1 MIKKSYAISFHL
13 LSIRTNMIEDL
24 LEIISNI
31 SGIISSGI
39 FDEKGLLI
47 CHFGDRETTNKIA
60 NTMQRIVNEN
70 HNQFYSLNLEPITC
84 LTLIGDTGTSLFWP
98 LNKSSSLAMMIDND
112 ANLGKIRRNVE
123 NYLPRIKELI

>member
-1 MIKKSYAISFHL
+1 
-13 LSIRTNMIEDL
+13 MIEDL

-47 CHFGDRETTNKIA
+47 CYFGDRETTNKIA